1 MQTPQRG
8 QPDIHEG
15 LGESGPEAQ
24 VRLRRELIKLLVV
37 LVSLGVVAIGGIA
50 VALYESSLQAEV
62 RLLILGACGGLLGS
76 CVSAGISAAQRY
88 SDGVETRDGRQYPG
102 TDKKPRFNDAM
113 IPFFYL
119 RPFLGA
125 GMGVLAYAGLVA
137 GLLFTTG
144 SLSSPNA
151 TGSASFAVRP
161 ESVLFAAVVAGL
173 FAKTLIE
180 KLKNSFD
187 QIVGK

>member
-1 MQTPQRG
+1 MGQTSQVGLPN
-8 QPDIHEG
+8 IHAGSEESVEG
-15 LGESGPEAQ
+15 AQERLGH
-24 VRLRRELIKLLVV
+24 RLTKLLVF
-37 LVSLGVVAIGGIA
+37 LVSLGVMAIGGIA
-50 VALYESSLQAEV
+50 FALYEDSLQAEV
-62 RLLILGACGGLLGS
+62 RLLVLGACGGLLGS

-102 TDKKPRFNDAM
+102 TERKPRFNDAM

-125 GMGVLAYAGLVA
+125 AMGVLAYAGLVA
-137 GLLFTTG
+137 GLLF
-144 SLSSPNA
+144 A
-151 TGSASFAVRP
+151 TGSTGSAGFAVRP
-161 ESVLFAAVVAGL
+161 ESVLFAAGVAGL

>member
-1 MQTPQRG
+1 MSQTPQTELSG
-8 QPDIHEG
+8 LHEG
-15 LGESGPEAQ
+15 LEEPIEKAQ
-24 VRLRRELIKLLVV
+24 LRLRHELIKLLIV
-37 LVSLGVVAIGGIA
+37 LMLLGVVAIGGIA
-50 VALYESSLQAEV
+50 VALYENTLQAEV

-102 TDKKPRFNDAM
+102 TERKPRFNDAM

-144 SLSSPNA
+144 S
-151 TGSASFAVRP
+151 TGSASADVRP
-161 ESVLFAAVVAGL
+161 ESVLFAGVIAGL

-180 KLKNSFD
+180 KLKSSFD
-187 QIVGK
+187 HFLGNK

>member
-1 MQTPQRG
+1 L
-8 QPDIHEG
+8 EG
-15 LGESGPEAQ
+15 S
-24 VRLRRELIKLLVV
+24 RL
-37 LVSLGVVAIGGIA
+37 
-50 VALYESSLQAEV
+50 LYTRVPCRPEV

-76 CVSAGISAAQRY
+76 CIAAGISAAQRY

-102 TDKKPRFNDAM
+102 AERKPRFNDAM
-113 IPFFYL
+113 VPFFYL

-125 GMGVLAYAGLVA
+125 GMGVLAYAGLIA

-144 SLSSPNA
+144 S
-151 TGSASFAVRP
+151 TGSASAVRP

-180 KLKNSFD
+180 KLKDSFD